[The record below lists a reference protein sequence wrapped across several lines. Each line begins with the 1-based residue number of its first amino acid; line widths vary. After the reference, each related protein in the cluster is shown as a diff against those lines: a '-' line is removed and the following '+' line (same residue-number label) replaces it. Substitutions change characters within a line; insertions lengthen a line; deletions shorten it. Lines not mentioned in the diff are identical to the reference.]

1 MAWQKITKDN
11 FKNRKICIDLL
22 DNYFL
27 TNDQYNIILAKES
40 ESGIVYSEKSK
51 YYGSVKNALIDF
63 CKIYRRTHKDI
74 DENGKE
80 MQAIQ
85 SFEEFAKQNEKENQ
99 KLKEEIEKLFVD
111 KNKKLIENNQNE

>member
-11 FKNRKICIDLL
+11 FKKRKLCIDLL

-27 TNDQYNIILAKES
+27 TNDKYNIIIAKEN
-40 ESGIVYSEKSK
+40 ENGIVYSDNSK
-51 YYGSVKNALIDF
+51 YYGSVKTALNDF
-63 CKIYRRTHKDI
+63 CKTYRMTHKDM

-85 SFEEFAKQNEKENQ
+85 SFEEFAEWHEKENQ
-99 KLKEEIEKLFVD
+99 KLKEEIEKLFAD
-111 KNKKLIENNQNE
+111 KGKELIENNKPR

>member
-27 TNDQYNIILAKES
+27 TNDKYNIILAQES

-51 YYGSVKNALIDF
+51 YYGSVKNALNDF
-63 CKIYRRTHKDI
+63 CKIYRRTHKDM

-85 SFEEFAKQNEKENQ
+85 SFEKFAEWHEKENQ
-99 KLKEEIEKLFVD
+99 KLKEEIEKLFAD
-111 KNKKLIENNQNE
+111 KNKELIENNQNK

>member
-27 TNDQYNIILAKES
+27 TNDKYNIIIAREN
-40 ESGIVYSEKSK
+40 ESGIVYSDNSK
-51 YYGSVKNALIDF
+51 YYGSIKNALNDF
-63 CKIYRRTHKDI
+63 CNMYRRTHKDT

-85 SFEEFAKQNEKENQ
+85 SFEEFAKQQEKENQ
-99 KLKEEIEKLFVD
+99 KLKDTIEKLFVD
-111 KNKKLIENNQNE
+111 KDKEFINNQYK